1 VTTRLAGRT
10 ALVTGAGDG
19 IGAAVARR
27 LAAEGAAVAVFDRD
41 ADAAQAVA
49 AEIAGLAV
57 TADVADEDAVRAAV
71 TRVRDWNGPL
81 TILVNAAG
89 IVRPALFHKMER
101 AQWDAVLGVHLGG
114 TYNCCRAAVDV
125 LADDGRGR
133 IINVTS
139 AAGLVGTFGQANYG
153 AAKAAIVGLTKS
165 LARELAHRQ
174 VTVNAVAP
182 LAATRMTAHAMGDEK
197 LRTMLLERVPL
208 GRVAE
213 PEEIAG
219 AFAFLASDDAS
230 YVTGQVLCVD
240 GGLVT

>member
-1 VTTRLAGRT
+1 MTTRLAGRT

-27 LAAEGAAVAVFDRD
+27 LAAEGAAVAVLDRD

-89 IVRPALFHKMER
+89 IIRPALFDKMER
-101 AQWDAVLGVHLGG
+101 SSWDAVLAVHLGG
-114 TYNCCRAAVDV
+114 TYNCCRAVVDE
-125 LADDGRGR
+125 LSGDGRGR

-153 AAKAAIVGLTKS
+153 AAKAAI
-165 LARELAHRQ
+165 
-174 VTVNAVAP
+174 
-182 LAATRMTAHAMGDEK
+182 
-197 LRTMLLERVPL
+197 
-208 GRVAE
+208 
-213 PEEIAG
+213 
-219 AFAFLASDDAS
+219 
-230 YVTGQVLCVD
+230 
-240 GGLVT
+240 